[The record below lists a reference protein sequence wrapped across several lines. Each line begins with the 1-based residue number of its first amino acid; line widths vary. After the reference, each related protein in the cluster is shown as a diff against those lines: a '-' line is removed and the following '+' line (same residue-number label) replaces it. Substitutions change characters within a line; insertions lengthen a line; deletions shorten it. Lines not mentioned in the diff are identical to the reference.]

1 LRKIRRIFNLLLM
14 ELSYQ
19 YLRTNAK
26 MWGGEFPEHPS
37 LYRKKLEKR
46 LEESKRG
53 GRPWVVTGS
62 LLDGVKLSIRERW
75 QAWNEDGVTLTTSS
89 DELNTKIAQWWDQQ
103 FAIRQDDRP
112 TESK

>member
-1 LRKIRRIFNLLLM
+1 M
-14 ELSYQ
+14 ELTYQ

-26 MWGGEFPEHPS
+26 IWKEEPPEHPS

-75 QAWNEDGVTLTTSS
+75 QAWNEDGATLTTNI
-89 DELNTKIAQWWDQQ
+89 DELNTKIAEWWDQQ
-103 FAIRQDDRP
+103 FAIRQDDKRP
-112 TESK
+112 KPK